1 MTRLLRAAAV
11 LLVAATAT
19 MFWVAPAQA
28 APRGLCTPAE
38 WQEPSMFVECGNRL
52 RQAIGDRA
60 GCVHAP
66 TPSSPTAGLAG
77 WFTDQPDADNHPGV
91 VGFYTVYGVAGYHLD
106 TYDTGCASEITHPQA
121 TAQTA
126 VASMMFT
133 AAAGVIGATNGLR
146 NYAYNPAT
154 MWGWADALLAGAT
167 NAIYRHIFMVVGGVM
182 LAVAGLWLLSRA
194 RAGNLSEAMKVT
206 GWALF
211 ALFLATAVVR
221 WPVAA
226 AHGADTVAGTG
237 LRLVH
242 EVLGPAPQNAPA
254 DKCVLSPAACID
266 SRSVSERASDT
277 VTEAVLYR
285 NWLRALLGS
294 ADSPTARTYGPAL
307 YDATT
312 LTWAEAD
319 DIARNPELRQ
329 QVLDEK
335 AHRFTAI
342 AEQIKVEDPEAYA
355 NLQGLRGEDRI
366 GSALVA
372 LLSAVIY
379 AGFDMAASLVILL
392 GFAVFRLA
400 VIAIPLLAAVGVM
413 LPASAGL
420 RRVINATVAA
430 VVNIVTFGA
439 FGGLYLSFT
448 GLIFNS
454 HLPGP
459 AQVVFVA
466 LAGAGCWLLLHP
478 VRRLTH
484 IATGTS
490 KPGER
495 GLLWKASTAVFDAS
509 QPVGGLIRRTA
520 TDVWRQATT
529 NQPPTDSAP
538 DGPTTGTADSA
549 PVRPR
554 PETTAGRS
562 LT

>member
-11 LLVAATAT
+11 LLVAATSVL
-19 MFWVAPAQA
+19 FWVTRADA
-28 APRGLCTPAE
+28 APQGLCSPAE
-38 WQEPSMFVECGNRL
+38 WQQPGMFVECGNRL
-52 RQAIGDRA
+52 REAIGDRA

-66 TPSSPTAGLAG
+66 TPSSPTSGLAG
-77 WFTDQPDADNHPGV
+77 WFTTEPDADSRAGV
-91 VGFYTVYGVAGYHLD
+91 VGLYTVYGVAGYRLD

-133 AAAGVIGATNGLR
+133 AAAGVIGNANGLR
-146 NYAYNPAT
+146 TDAYNPT
-154 MWGWADALLAGAT
+154 VMWGWADALLVGAT
-167 NAIYRHIFMVVGGVM
+167 DAVYRHIFMTVGGVM

-194 RAGNLSEAMKVT
+194 RAGNLSEAVRVT

-242 EVLGPAPQNAPA
+242 QVLGPAPQNVP
-254 DKCVLSPAACID
+254 DEKCVFDNRAACTD
-266 SRSVSERASDT
+266 SRTVSERASDT
-277 VTEAVLYR
+277 VTEMVLYR
-285 NWLRALLGS
+285 NWLRAMLGS
-294 ADSPTARTYGPAL
+294 ADSPTAQTYGPAL
-307 YDATT
+307 FDATA
-312 LTWAEAD
+312 LSWAEAD
-319 DIARNPELRQ
+319 DIAQHPELRQ
-329 QVLDEK
+329 QILDEK
-335 AHRFTAI
+335 AHRFAAI
-342 AEQIKVEDPEAYA
+342 AEQIKTEDPEAYA

-379 AGFDMAASLVILL
+379 AAFDMAASLVILL

-420 RRVINATVAA
+420 RRVIHATVAA

-448 GLIFNS
+448 GLIFRS
-454 HLPGP
+454 DLPGP

-478 VRRLTH
+478 VRRMVH
-484 IATGTS
+484 ITTGVS
-490 KPGER
+490 KPGG
-495 GLLWKASTAVFDAS
+495 GLLWKASAAVFDAS
-509 QPVGGLIRRTA
+509 QPAVGVIRRTA
-520 TDVWRQATT
+520 GDVWRQATT
-529 NQPPTDSAP
+529 NQPPTESAP
-538 DGPTTGTADSA
+538 DGSPTATTDVV

-562 LT
+562 VQ